1 MGNGRSERRRWEGRG
16 EAGASLC
23 CSMNEIYQEPKLGV
37 SLAPRE
43 LEMTPRGRDS
53 VFLDAQPPWS
63 PV

>member
-43 LEMTPRGRDS
+43 LEMTP
-53 VFLDAQPPWS
+53 
-63 PV
+63 